1 MIRIRDMESGEF
13 LELMEC
19 MQRIFPER
27 ANFHLFL
34 ELYEIFPEGF
44 VVALDDE
51 KIIGFAIG
59 VLSDKGKGRIL
70 LIGVD
75 ENYRCRGIGTRLLK
89 KLLMNLRTNGA
100 VEIELEVRVSNK
112 KAIEFYQRNGF
123 VKIRRVSGFYE
134 DGEDGYIMVK
144 KL

>member
-1 MIRIRDMESGEF
+1 MIKIRNMESREF
-13 LELMEC
+13 LELMGC
-19 MQRIFPER
+19 IHRIFPER
-27 ANFHLFL
+27 ADPNLFL

-44 VVALDDE
+44 VVALDDG

-59 VLSDKGKGRIL
+59 ILSDEGKGRIL

-89 KLLMNLRTNGA
+89 KLLMNLRSSGA

-112 KAIEFYQRNGF
+112 RAIEFYQKNGF
-123 VKIRRVSGFYE
+123 IKIRRVSEFYE
-134 DGEDGYIMVK
+134 DGEDGYVMVK